1 MKSLSATVLLAT
13 ALVATTAGALPSVGD
28 ARPEVKLVDAWDRT
42 LSVTR
47 AANKPILVVY
57 EDKDSAKQNQPM
69 KDDLAKL
76 AKGDR
81 YKNAITLLAIADVAG
96 YDYWPVR
103 GFVKDAIQ
111 SESHKFSTVIYC
123 DWDGSARNA
132 FNVKKGVSNIVL
144 YGRDGKVLL
153 AHEGAMPADKRAK
166 LIDLL
171 RAQVGE
177 TSQPSTVSA
186 R

>member
-1 MKSLSATVLLAT
+1 MRPVSALFLGA
-13 ALVATTAGALPSVGD
+13 AMLVAAHASALPALGD
-28 ARPEVKLVDAWDRT
+28 ARPELKLVDAWDRT

-57 EDKDSAKQNQPM
+57 EDKDSANQNKPL

-81 YKNAITLLAIADVAG
+81 YKSQIVLLAIADVGG

-111 SESHKFSTVIYC
+111 SESQKFGTVIYC
-123 DWDGSARNA
+123 DWDGAAAKA
-132 FNVKKGVSNIVL
+132 FNVRRGASSVVL

-153 AHEGAMPADKRAK
+153 SHEGAVPADKRAQ
-166 LIDLL
+166 LVEML

-177 TSQPSTVSA
+177 TGPVTT